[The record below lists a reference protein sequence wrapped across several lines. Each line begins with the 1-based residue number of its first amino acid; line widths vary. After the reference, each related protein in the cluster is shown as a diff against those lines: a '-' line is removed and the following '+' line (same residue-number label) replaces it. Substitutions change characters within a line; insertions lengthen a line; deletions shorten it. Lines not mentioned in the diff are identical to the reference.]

1 MGEVTRLESEM
12 NLREESRTPRHTQEE
27 ADKIFYNLL
36 KNLQRP
42 TIKEKAIIRE
52 YSKHEI
58 GRLERAIREAGKGTK
73 SKRVKKKLRKR
84 PKVTKKRKGKISKKK
99 KLGKKLRSVSNRTKT
114 PFLKRVTKTIPKEVM
129 TPINTRAITY
139 KA

>member
-1 MGEVTRLESEM
+1 M
-12 NLREESRTPRHTQEE
+12 N
-27 ADKIFYNLL
+27 
-36 KNLQRP
+36 
-42 TIKEKAIIRE
+42 
-52 YSKHEI
+52 
-58 GRLERAIREAGKGTK
+58 
-73 SKRVKKKLRKR
+73 KKKLRKR